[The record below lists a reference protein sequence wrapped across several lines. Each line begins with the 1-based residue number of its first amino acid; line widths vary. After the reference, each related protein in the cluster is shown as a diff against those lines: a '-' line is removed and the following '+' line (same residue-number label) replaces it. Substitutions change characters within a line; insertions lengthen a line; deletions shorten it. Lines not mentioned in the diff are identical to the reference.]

1 MQFKSAVGAVACL
14 FIAATGANAN
24 LLTNG
29 DFETGTYAGWTTSVE
44 TGSNGNLT
52 VVPNN
57 GGNSPISGF
66 PYAFNSNGGNF
77 FSITD
82 QGGPGSYA
90 LTQSFTISP
99 GSGPISYSFDMFANN
114 QAGVNSN
121 NGRDFNVSP
130 NQNAVA
136 DIILGSAD
144 PFTNAA
150 SDIVA
155 SLYGPGS
162 DGSGTNPW
170 VTYSGSLSLAAGT
183 YQIRFAE
190 TDHQTFFEQG
200 VDNVSINA
208 GVPEPSTWALMILGF
223 AGVGFMAYRRR
234 NRPEILRGA

>member
-24 LLTNG
+24 LLKNG

-57 GGNSPISGF
+57 GGNAPISGL

-77 FSITD
+77 FSITN
-82 QGGPGSYA
+82 QTGQGSYA
-90 LTQSFTISP
+90 LTQSFTISA

-114 QAGVNSN
+114 QAGVNSA
-121 NGRDFNVSP
+121 NGRDFNVFP

-155 SLYGPGS
+155 SL
-162 DGSGTNPW
+162 
-170 VTYSGSLSLAAGT
+170 
-183 YQIRFAE
+183 
-190 TDHQTFFEQG
+190 
-200 VDNVSINA
+200 
-208 GVPEPSTWALMILGF
+208 
-223 AGVGFMAYRRR
+223 
-234 NRPEILRGA
+234 